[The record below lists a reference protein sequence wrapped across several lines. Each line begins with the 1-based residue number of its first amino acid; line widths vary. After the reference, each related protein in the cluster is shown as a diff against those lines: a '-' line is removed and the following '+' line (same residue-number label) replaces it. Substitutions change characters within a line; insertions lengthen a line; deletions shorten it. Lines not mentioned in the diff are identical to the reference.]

1 MLSSA
6 LGALG
11 RRSGGL
17 LRLAPAAL
25 PAAPLRLV
33 VPAVAQRFS
42 LARTHRARVRAR
54 GPSGRRRRSSLSK
67 YLVPILAAGAVAA
80 VLLPDAT
87 GCMGKKKKKDTDE
100 ADDMYE
106 VDFIDLRKRWRA
118 STLGAPHHLRG
129 WSVSFPRQASSMAMT
144 KRPRTTPPL
153 SMPYLP
159 VLKLSEVCVELRIVR
174 RHAGQGGEF
183 SLVLVCG
190 R

>member
-1 MLSSA
+1 MSPPSLAAVSAMLSSA

-25 PAAPLRLV
+25 PAARLRLSWS
-33 VPAVAQRFS
+33 PLWPSGSRLLEPTA
-42 LARTHRARVRAR
+42 RARARAIWTSTEEQ
-54 GPSGRRRRSSLSK
+54 PPK

-106 VDFIDLRKRWRA
+106 VDFID
-118 STLGAPHHLRG
+118 
-129 WSVSFPRQASSMAMT
+129 
-144 KRPRTTPPL
+144 
-153 SMPYLP
+153 
-159 VLKLSEVCVELRIVR
+159 
-174 RHAGQGGEF
+174 
-183 SLVLVCG
+183 
-190 R
+190 

>member
-1 MLSSA
+1 M
-6 LGALG
+6 
-11 RRSGGL
+11 
-17 LRLAPAAL
+17 APAAL

-33 VPAVAQRFS
+33 VPAVAQQFS
-42 LARTHRARVRAR
+42 LAGTHRARAIWTSTEEQ
-54 GPSGRRRRSSLSK
+54 PPK

-87 GCMGKKKKKDTDE
+87 GCMGNKKKKDTDE

-106 VDFIDLRKRWRA
+106 VDFIDLAKMARQY
-118 STLGAPHHLRG
+118 LGRPHHLRG

-159 VLKLSEVCVELRIVR
+159 VPKLSEVCVELRIVR

>member
-42 LARTHRARVRAR
+42 LAGTHRAWACAIWTSTEEQ
-54 GPSGRRRRSSLSK
+54 PPK

-106 VDFIDLRKRWRA
+106 VDFIDLTNKMARQY
-118 STLGAPHHLRG
+118 LGRP
-129 WSVSFPRQASSMAMT
+129 ASSAGVERLFS
-144 KRPRTTPPL
+144 KAG
-153 SMPYLP
+153 
-159 VLKLSEVCVELRIVR
+159 KLYGDDKKAQDYTSLE
-174 RHAGQGGEF
+174 HALFACAKTE
-183 SLVLVCG
+183 
-190 R
+190 

>member
-33 VPAVAQRFS
+33 VPAVAQQFS
-42 LARTHRARVRAR
+42 LAGTHRARAIWTSTEEQ
-54 GPSGRRRRSSLSK
+54 PPK

-87 GCMGKKKKKDTDE
+87 GCMGNKKKKDTDE

-106 VDFIDLRKRWRA
+106 VDFIDLAKMARQY
-118 STLGAPHHLRG
+118 LGRP
-129 WSVSFPRQASSMAMT
+129 ASSAGMERLFSKAG
-144 KRPRTTPPL
+144 
-153 SMPYLP
+153 
-159 VLKLSEVCVELRIVR
+159 KLYGDDKKAQDYTSLE
-174 RHAGQGGEF
+174 HALFACAKTE
-183 SLVLVCG
+183 
-190 R
+190 

>member
-42 LARTHRARVRAR
+42 LAGTHRARARAIWTSTEEQ
-54 GPSGRRRRSSLSK
+54 PPK

-100 ADDMYE
+100 ADNMYE
-106 VDFIDLRKRWRA
+106 VDFIDLAKMARQSVPWA
-118 STLGAPHHLRG
+118 APHHLGRG

-159 VLKLSEVCVELRIVR
+159 VLKLSARC
-174 RHAGQGGEF
+174 AW
-183 SLVLVCG
+183 SYA
-190 R
+190 

>member
-25 PAAPLRLV
+25 PAARLRLV

-42 LARTHRARVRAR
+42 LAGTHRARARAR
-54 GPSGRRRRSSLSK
+54 AIWTSTEEQPPK

-87 GCMGKKKKKDTDE
+87 GCVGKKKKKDTDE

-106 VDFIDLRKRWRA
+106 VDFIDLANKMARQY
-118 STLGAPHHLRG
+118 LGRP
-129 WSVSFPRQASSMAMT
+129 ASSAG
-144 KRPRTTPPL
+144 
-153 SMPYLP
+153 
-159 VLKLSEVCVELRIVR
+159 VERLFSKVGTLYGDDKKAQDYTSLE
-174 RHAGQGGEF
+174 HALFACAKTE
-183 SLVLVCG
+183 
-190 R
+190 

>member
-17 LRLAPAAL
+17 LRLASAAL

-42 LARTHRARVRAR
+42 LACWKPGTHRARAL
-54 GPSGRRRRSSLSK
+54 GPSGRRRRSGLQSTSCRSSQR
-67 YLVPILAAGAVAA
+67 GDVAA

-106 VDFIDLRKRWRA
+106 VDFIDLAKMARQY
-118 STLGAPHHLRG
+118 LGRP
-129 WSVSFPRQASSMAMT
+129 ASSAGVERLFS
-144 KRPRTTPPL
+144 KAG
-153 SMPYLP
+153 
-159 VLKLSEVCVELRIVR
+159 KLYGDDKTAQDYTSLE
-174 RHAGQGGEF
+174 HALFACAKTE
-183 SLVLVCG
+183 
-190 R
+190 

>member
-11 RRSGGL
+11 RRLGGL

-42 LARTHRARVRAR
+42 LAGTHRARAIWTSTEEQ
-54 GPSGRRRRSSLSK
+54 PPK

-87 GCMGKKKKKDTDE
+87 GCMGKKKTKNTDE

-106 VDFIDLRKRWRA
+106 VDFIDLAKMARQY
-118 STLGAPHHLRG
+118 LGRP
-129 WSVSFPRQASSMAMT
+129 ASSAGVERLFS
-144 KRPRTTPPL
+144 KAG
-153 SMPYLP
+153 
-159 VLKLSEVCVELRIVR
+159 KLYGDDKKAQDYTSLE
-174 RHAGQGGEF
+174 HALFACAKTE
-183 SLVLVCG
+183 
-190 R
+190 

>member
-42 LARTHRARVRAR
+42 LAGTHRARARAR
-54 GPSGRRRRSSLSK
+54 ARSIWTSTEEQPPK

-106 VDFIDLRKRWRA
+106 VDFIDLANKMARQY
-118 STLGAPHHLRG
+118 LGRP
-129 WSVSFPRQASSMAMT
+129 ASSAGMERLFSKAG
-144 KRPRTTPPL
+144 
-153 SMPYLP
+153 
-159 VLKLSEVCVELRIVR
+159 KLYGDDKKAQDYNSLE
-174 RHAGQGGEF
+174 HALFACAKTE
-183 SLVLVCG
+183 
-190 R
+190 

>member
-1 MLSSA
+1 MSPPSLAAVSAMLSSA

-42 LARTHRARVRAR
+42 LACWNPPRARAWAIWTSTEEQ
-54 GPSGRRRRSSLSK
+54 PPK

-87 GCMGKKKKKDTDE
+87 GCMGKKKKKILTRLT
-100 ADDMYE
+100 
-106 VDFIDLRKRWRA
+106 ICTR
-118 STLGAPHHLRG
+118 STLL
-129 WSVSFPRQASSMAMT
+129 
-144 KRPRTTPPL
+144 
-153 SMPYLP
+153 
-159 VLKLSEVCVELRIVR
+159 I
-174 RHAGQGGEF
+174 
-183 SLVLVCG
+183 
-190 R
+190 